1 MKLSAII
8 LAVTCLTGMVAA
20 VPAIAAPIIA
30 TVYETY
36 DNGADDGYVYVTNNS
51 AVSFTDVV
59 VNGTDLGSLA
69 AGSSTPLSPPFG
81 DPEGDVGFTVT
92 ISAAGQ
98 TISQGF
104 TWSDFDNTGTTTQ
117 GTVSADLPEP
127 ASMAVLGSALM
138 GLGLLRRRK
147 A

>member
-1 MKLSAII
+1 MKFSAII
-8 LAVTCLTGMVAA
+8 LAVTCLAGMVAA
-20 VPAIAAPIIA
+20 VPAIAAPVVA
-30 TVYETY
+30 TIYETY
-36 DNGADDGYVYVTNNS
+36 DNNAEDGFISVTNNS
-51 AVSFTDVV
+51 AVNFTDVV
-59 VNGTDLGSLA
+59 VNGSDLGSLA
-69 AGSSTPLSPPFG
+69 AGSNTPLSPGFG

-104 TWSDFDNTGTTTQ
+104 TWSDYDNFGTTIQ

-127 ASMAVLGSALM
+127 ASIAVFGSALM